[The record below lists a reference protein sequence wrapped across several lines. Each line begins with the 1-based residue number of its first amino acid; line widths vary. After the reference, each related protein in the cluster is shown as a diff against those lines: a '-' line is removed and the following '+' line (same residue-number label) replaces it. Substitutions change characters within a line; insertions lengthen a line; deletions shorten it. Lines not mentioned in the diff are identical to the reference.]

1 MPTEHY
7 SLTFPLAVAI
17 VYLVPGLFY
26 LTPVYRFCQKHA
38 ITPLRW
44 YVGALLLPCVAL
56 PLLYAPAIEPAS
68 ARSSKMMR
76 IGIMIF
82 GVQLLFLLAAGV
94 FGGYI
99 VL

>member
-1 MPTEHY
+1 METNT
-7 SLTFPLAVAI
+7 SLTFPLAVLM

-26 LTPVYRFCQKHA
+26 LTPVYRYCHKRA
-38 ITPLRW
+38 IAPFKW
-44 YVGALLLPCVAL
+44 YVAALMLPCVAM
-56 PLLYAPAIEPAS
+56 PLLYAPSIQPEAE
-68 ARSSKMMR
+68 RSRKMIR